1 MDRLNLVIPDEVR
14 MIIDRFEK
22 NGKQIFIVG
31 GVVRDVLLKRS
42 LVDWD
47 FTTDATPEE
56 IMEIVP
62 DSYYDNKF
70 GTVGVKSNG
79 RPLEITTFRTEK
91 GYSDSRHPDK
101 VEWGKSLKE
110 DLARRDFTVNA
121 MALVRTGGH
130 AEATVFELVDYF
142 GGKEDIANQLVR
154 AVGDPQIRFSEDAL
168 RMMRA
173 VRIAAQ
179 LRFSIEE
186 NTFEAIQKNSENIT
200 QISAERVRDELLKI
214 MASDWAADGYL
225 LLRNCRL
232 GQFILPEMEE
242 TFGVDQKSPGR
253 HHIYDVGTHSV
264 EALRNCPSTDPITRL
279 ATLMHDVGKVKTFRQ
294 HSDGKITF
302 YNHEMESEKIASDV
316 ADRLRFSNEQKDK
329 FVKLVRWHQFTVDER
344 QTDSAVRRVIRNVG
358 RENVEELLS
367 LRTGDRIGG
376 GARETSWRLEEFK
389 KRLDEVQKQPFS
401 ITDLKISGHDVMKE
415 MDVTSGPMVGKYLEM
430 LFDEVVDKN
439 LPNER
444 EILLARLKELS
455 L

>member
-1 MDRLNLVIPDEVR
+1 MDRLNLVIPDDVR

-56 IMEIVP
+56 IMGIVP
-62 DSYYDNKF
+62 DSFYDNQF
-70 GTVGVKSNG
+70 GTVGVKSDG

-91 GYSDSRHPDK
+91 GYSDNRHPDK
-101 VEWGKSLKE
+101 VEWGKDLKE
-110 DLARRDFTVNA
+110 DLARRDFTINA
-121 MALVRTGGH
+121 MALKRTGSHPGG
-130 AEATVFELVDYF
+130 TFFELMDYF
-142 GGKEDIANQLVR
+142 GGKEDIENQLMR
-154 AVGDPQIRFSEDAL
+154 AVGNPDMRFSEDAL

-179 LRFSIEE
+179 LKFSIEE
-186 NTFEAIQKNSENIT
+186 NTFEAIQKNAGNIT

-214 MASDWAADGYL
+214 MASEYAADGYL

-232 GQFILPEMEE
+232 GQYILPEMENA
-242 TFGVDQKSPGR
+242 FGVEQKSPGR

-264 EALRNCPSTDPITRL
+264 EALRNCPSANPITRL
-279 ATLMHDVGKVKTFRQ
+279 ATLMHDVGKVKTFRK
-294 HSDGKITF
+294 HPDGRITF
-302 YNHEMESEKIASDV
+302 YNHEMESEKIAIGV
-316 ADRLRFSNEQKDK
+316 ADRLRFSNEQKEV

-358 RENVEELLS
+358 RENVEELLY

-401 ITDLKISGHDVMKE
+401 ITDLKVSGHDVMKE
-415 MDVTSGPMVGKYLEM
+415 KKVSCGPIVGKYLET
-430 LFDEVVDKN
+430 LFDEVVDKG
-439 LPNER
+439 LANEKEVLLTRLR
-444 EILLARLKELS
+444 EVEL
-455 L
+455 